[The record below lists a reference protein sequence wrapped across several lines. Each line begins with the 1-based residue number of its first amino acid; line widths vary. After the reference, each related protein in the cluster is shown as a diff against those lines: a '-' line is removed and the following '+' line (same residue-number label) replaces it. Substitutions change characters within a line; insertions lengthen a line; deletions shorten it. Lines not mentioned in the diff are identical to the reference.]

1 MMLMIGTGMI
11 GAGFMQRTSTSSPA
25 ASRRPGQLDLLQ
37 AQSGP
42 GALFAYGTLQFPGVL
57 SALLRRVPEHAA
69 GTAVGWRAAALA
81 ARNYPGMVRAGRAT
95 ATGIL
100 ITGLTPAEWRL
111 IDTYEDDFYE
121 LRQLTLADGRRGWT
135 YAWVNHAEVAAHD
148 WSAPDFVA
156 RHLAE
161 FTERCRAWRQRYDT
175 TGQPGHV
182 TGHPWRLR

>member
-1 MMLMIGTGMI
+1 
-11 GAGFMQRTSTSSPA
+11 MQRTSTSSPA
-25 ASRRPGQLDLLQ
+25 TSRRPGQLDLLQ
-37 AQSGP
+37 AQAGP

-57 SALLRRVPEHAA
+57 GAARRCPSAA

-81 ARNYPGMVRAGRAT
+81 ARNYPGMVRAGQAT

-100 ITGLTPAEWRL
+100 ITGLTLAEWRL

-135 YAWVNHAEVAAHD
+135 YAWVNHADVAAHD
-148 WSAPDFVA
+148 WSAPDFAA

-175 TGQPGHV
+175 TASLATSPSIIE
-182 TGHPWRLR
+182 TLPSTRSPSTRPA